1 MCREGKGLVGWYV
14 LGCVCCVLCV
24 VRGYVDVVMW
34 LCGFRVIGKNGINC
48 RPWLYAAL
56 PFSEMDC
63 RGYGSVNGIHVLT
76 YSLGTKSLLRIK
88 DLLAGGLG

>member
-1 MCREGKGLVGWYV
+1 M
-14 LGCVCCVLCV
+14 LCV

-34 LCGFRVIGKNGINC
+34 LCGFRVIGKIGINC